1 MARVAGNLVHDDI
14 LGGLE
19 FATKLLGA
27 RIIVVIGHTECSVT
41 KGLCDGAQL
50 EALTATLV
58 NLDKPQQVQG
68 GVSNVNPAVTFAD
81 CIYIP
86 LGCAHK
92 RQRPLIPCVNFERK
106 GAAGALVQVISA
118 AHGSTCRS
126 EIGAK
131 ADSAPSLLNK

>member
-27 RIIVVIGHTECSVT
+27 RIIVVIGHTECSAT

-68 GVSNVNPAVTFAD
+68 EVSNVNPTVLLPTAFTHR
-81 CIYIP
+81 
-86 LGCAHK
+86 LGARTNGK
-92 RQRPLIPCVNFERK
+92 EP
-106 GAAGALVQVISA
+106 
-118 AHGSTCRS
+118 
-126 EIGAK
+126 
-131 ADSAPSLLNK
+131 